1 MFAATFFN
9 TGLLLLI
16 INANMSEHKPYWLTK
31 YINGAYYDYS
41 VNWYYNV
48 GEIIVQ
54 TMTINALLPWITI
67 GVGFG
72 IPWLKKNLD
81 NAFSGDIYTTKKTAM
96 AQYKELYSGSK
107 YVIHF
112 KSAIVINIVWVTMF
126 YGIGMPILF
135 PLAAL
140 NFFN

>member
-1 MFAATFFN
+1 M
-9 TGLLLLI
+9 LLLI

-67 GVGFG
+67 GIGFG
-72 IPWLKKNLD
+72 IPWLKIKLD
-81 NAFSGDIYTTKKTAM
+81 NKFSGDMYKTKKTAM
-96 AQYKELYSGSK
+96 AQYKLLYSGTK

-135 PLAAL
+135 PLAAF